1 MKKALIILLFIGLN
15 IVGFAQTKSKYYH
28 TLGIDTLKCCQIET
42 FVERLTDYYSN
53 KGIKFDQ
60 LEIQGLNDTTFNFNY
75 IGLYMSEY
83 DKEGTW
89 YTLEEIENLTP
100 SKKHVSR

>member
-15 IVGFAQTKSKYYH
+15 IVGFTQTKSKYYH
-28 TLGIDTLKCCQIET
+28 ILGIDTLKCCQTET
-42 FVERLTDYYSN
+42 FTTRLTDYYYN

-75 IGLYMSEY
+75 IGLYTSEY

-89 YTLEEIENLTP
+89 YTFEELETLIAP
-100 SKKHVSR
+100 KKHVSR